1 MKKLPI
7 CLLGCT
13 LAGVMGLAN
22 AQTMKPGLWEITSKN
37 TGRTPEMGNG
47 LAEAQKRM
55 ESMPAEQRKMMQE
68 MMAKKG
74 ITMGQ
79 PGGAMSIKLCMT
91 QEMIDRNEVG
101 TQQGSCTRTSSQR
114 SGNTLKFKVE
124 CSNPPSSS
132 EGQITFVSADAY
144 TSSIQVN
151 SSIEGKPRAM
161 TMESSGKFLS
171 TDCGNIKP
179 VAVPKKQP

>member
-1 MKKLPI
+1 MKKLHI
-7 CLLGCT
+7 CLLGC
-13 LAGVMGLAN
+13 AISGVMGVAC

-37 TGRTPEMGNG
+37 TGRSPEMEKGM
-47 LAEAQKRM
+47 AEAQKSM
-55 ESMPAEQRKMMQE
+55 ESMPAEQRKMMQD

-74 ITMGQ
+74 ITMGK

-101 TQQGSCTRTSSQR
+101 AQQGNCSRTSSQR

-144 TSSIQVN
+144 TSSMQIN
-151 SSIEGKPRAM
+151 SSIEGKPRTM

-171 TDCGNIKP
+171 TDCGSIKP
-179 VAVPKKQP
+179 IAMPKK